1 MTHTAETTEE
11 TPPQEKTAK
20 RPWWLRHYTF
30 TGTAV
35 GLLFL
40 WFSLTPSLLPRGP
53 LFQGLVSGAAGA
65 TGYGLGVFAVW
76 LVRYMRSKD
85 TSPPAP
91 RWAWITLLSIGV
103 IGQILM
109 IIYFHVWQDEVRD
122 LNGVPRLGFWDH
134 PLTAVLSIVFLFFFV
149 EIGQLIGRLVRFLV
163 RQLNRFAPPRV
174 SAVVVVVLLLALTI
188 ALLNGV
194 VVRFAM
200 DTINKTFAA
209 VNDET
214 DPEFP
219 APKSKLRS
227 GGPESLVS
235 WESLGHQGRVFVSAA
250 RRSTS
255 SRSSTASPRSNRSA
269 PMPDCIRPTA
279 SRRPPRW
286 PPRNCG
292 ANGGLDRAVVAVATT
307 TGTGWINEAE
317 ASALEYMYNGNT
329 AIVSM
334 QYSFLPSWLSFLVDK
349 ENARQAGQAL
359 FEAVDALIREMPE
372 AQRPKLVVFG
382 ESLGSFGGEAPFLA
396 LNNLIAR
403 TDGALFSGPTFNN
416 TIWADLTRNRDK
428 GSPEWLPIY
437 DKGENVRFVARP
449 ENLGRPP
456 DPWGDPRVV
465 YLQHASDP
473 IAWWN
478 PDLLFA
484 EPDWLREPRGYDVS
498 GRMQW
503 IPVVTFLQVS
513 ADMAVAVDVPDGHGH
528 VYVKDVANAWAQI
541 LQPPGWTPGEDR
553 EAAPVAVATTKS
565 CLVDQNAVGLQRVV
579 AADDVGGAV
588 QPEVEQRRRGQAGG
602 VALRAQ
608 HHPFH
613 VVADGLRQPCV
624 AGRVAAP
631 LEDVAFDHQR
641 RGHVAL
647 VLRAGHAGG
656 CRPSTAPRSARQA
669 PRAPKASA
677 AGSGLLRVPDRFDSL
692 PSPPVHQ

>member
-1 MTHTAETTEE
+1 VVTQTAEATDEA
-11 TPPQEKTAK
+11 PPQHKPAK
-20 RPWWLRHYTF
+20 KAWWVRHYTF

-35 GLLFL
+35 GLVFI

-53 LFQGLVSGAAGA
+53 LFQAIVSGAAGGV
-65 TGYGLGVFAVW
+65 GYLLGVFAVW
-76 LVRYMRSKD
+76 LTRYMLSKD

-91 RWAWITLLSIGV
+91 KQAWLALLIVGV

-134 PLTAVLSIVFLFFFV
+134 PLTAVLSVVFLFIFV
-149 EIGQLIGRLVRFLV
+149 EIGQLVGRLVRFLV
-163 RQLNRFAPPRV
+163 RQLNRIAPPRV

-188 ALLNGV
+188 ALLNGI

-200 DTINKTFAA
+200 STINSTFSA

-214 DPEFP
+214 DPDFA
-219 APKSKLRS
+219 APTSPLRS
-227 GGPESLVS
+227 GGPNSLVT
-235 WESLGHQGRVFVSAA
+235 WESLGHQGRVFVSAGPTVDELTGFNGKRGIEPIRA
-250 RRSTS
+250 YAGLHSADGIKA
-255 SRSSTASPRSNRSA
+255 TAALAAQELQRK
-269 PMPDCIRPTA
+269 
-279 SRRPPRW
+279 
-286 PPRNCG
+286 
-292 ANGGLDRAVVAVATT
+292 GGLDRAVVAVATT

-317 ASALEYMYNGNT
+317 ASALEYMYNGDT

-359 FEAVDALIREMPE
+359 FEAVDSLIREMPE
-372 AQRPKLVVFG
+372 AQRPRLVVFG

-416 TIWADLTRNRDK
+416 TIWTQLTRDRDK

-449 ENLGRPP
+449 DNLSRPD
-456 DPWGDPRVV
+456 DPYGQPRVV

-473 IAWWN
+473 IAWFS

-484 EPDWLREPRGYDVS
+484 EPDWLKEPRGYDVS

-503 IPVVTFLQVS
+503 IPIVTFMQVS

-528 VYVKDVANAWAQI
+528 VYVKDVANAWAAV
-541 LQPPGWTPGEDR
+541 LQPPGWTPEKTEKLRPLLSND
-553 EAAPVAVATTKS
+553 E
-565 CLVDQNAVGLQRVV
+565 NA
-579 AADDVGGAV
+579 
-588 QPEVEQRRRGQAGG
+588 
-602 VALRAQ
+602 
-608 HHPFH
+608 
-613 VVADGLRQPCV
+613 
-624 AGRVAAP
+624 
-631 LEDVAFDHQR
+631 
-641 RGHVAL
+641 
-647 VLRAGHAGG
+647 
-656 CRPSTAPRSARQA
+656 
-669 PRAPKASA
+669 
-677 AGSGLLRVPDRFDSL
+677 
-692 PSPPVHQ
+692 